1 MLSEEQLSAIEMSL
15 LIEGIRR
22 VHGFD
27 FSEYASASLQRRLTL
42 WLANSGYA
50 SFGAALPLLLRD
62 RALCLALVQQVT
74 VNVSEMFRDPL
85 FFKTLRETVVP
96 HLRTYPS
103 VRIWVAGC
111 ASGEEVVSLAIMLR
125 EEGIG
130 EQCRIY
136 ATDLNQNVLEQAR
149 LGIFAIRN
157 MRQYTRNYQQ
167 AGGTAAFSD
176 YYVARYERAIIDP
189 SLLRNVVF
197 AAHNL
202 ATDSDFSEMQLILC
216 RNVLIYFKLSLKERV
231 LELFDRCLCFGGF
244 LCLGS
249 KEALDGRRIAAH
261 YREVAP
267 HTRIYVKN
275 YGQNAAERAAIQAGG
290 SKS

>member
-1 MLSEEQLSAIEMSL
+1 MLSEEQLSAVEMSL

-27 FSEYASASLQRRLTL
+27 FSEYASASLQRRLSL
-42 WLANSGYA
+42 WLSNSPYD
-50 SFGAALPLLLRD
+50 SFGAALPCLLRD
-62 RALCLALVQQVT
+62 RALCLALVQQIT
-74 VNVSEMFRDPL
+74 VNVTDMFRDPL
-85 FFKTLRETVVP
+85 FFKALRETVVP

-103 VRIWVAGC
+103 VRIWVSGC
-111 ASGEEVVSLAIMLR
+111 ASGEEVYSLAILLR

-136 ATDLNQNVLEQAR
+136 ATDLNQSVLEQAR
-149 LGIFAIRN
+149 QGIFPIRN

-167 AGGTAAFSD
+167 AGGKAAFSD

-189 SLLRNVVF
+189 GLMRNVVF

-216 RNVLIYFKLSLKERV
+216 RNVLIYFKQTLKERV
-231 LELFDRCLCFGGF
+231 LTLFDRCLCAGGF

-249 KEALDGRRIAAH
+249 KEALDGRRIAPH
-261 YREVAP
+261 YREV
-267 HTRIYVKN
+267 TTRSRIYVKD
-275 YGQNAAERAAIQAGG
+275 YVGCVSKQISG
-290 SKS
+290 SPL